1 MVDHK
6 QFILLFFELTIA
18 GYMLVALL
26 LLVRAF
32 TALAGQRRAAE
43 QRAKGSV

>member
-1 MVDHK
+1 MVARE
-6 QFILLFFELTIA
+6 QFILLFLELTIA
-18 GYMLVALL
+18 GYVLFALL

-32 TALAGQRRAAE
+32 TALASQRRAAG